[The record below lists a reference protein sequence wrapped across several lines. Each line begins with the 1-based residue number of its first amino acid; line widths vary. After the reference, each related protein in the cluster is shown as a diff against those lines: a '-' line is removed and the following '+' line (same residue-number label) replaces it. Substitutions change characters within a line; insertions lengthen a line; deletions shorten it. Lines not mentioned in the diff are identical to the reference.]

1 MPATKSTTQ
10 VEPRRGHTPDAE
22 DYLHHIGERVRL
34 QRARRGMSR
43 RVLAQSSGVSE
54 RYLAELERGSGN
66 ASLLVLRQI
75 AQALSIRI
83 ADLVSS
89 EPDAPLDLTLALH
102 QLERL
107 SPDELQEARSW
118 ITGRFGRTTEQEG
131 RVALIGLRGAGKTT
145 LGRKAADALSVPFIE
160 LDREIERSSG
170 SDLAEIFA
178 RYGQAGFRRLEQE
191 RLEAAVRS
199 TDRAVIATGGSLVT
213 EPTTFELLRSTCFV
227 VWLKAEPKDHMDRVA
242 AQGDWRPMESSAQ
255 AMADLRAILSSRSAL
270 YAQADATIDTSA
282 IGEAAALE
290 HLVQIVRER
299 LPSLPQAL
307 AAEAEALGS

>member
-1 MPATKSTTQ
+1 
-10 VEPRRGHTPDAE
+10 
-22 DYLHHIGERVRL
+22 
-34 QRARRGMSR
+34 MSR

-75 AQALSIRI
+75 AHALSIRI
-83 ADLVSS
+83 SDLVSS
-89 EPDAPLDLTLALH
+89 DVDPPLDLTLALH

-118 ITGRFGRTTEQEG
+118 ITGRFGRTTDQES

-145 LGRKAADALSVPFIE
+145 LGRKAADTLDVPFIE

-178 RYGQAGFRRLEQE
+178 RYGQAGFRRLEHE
-191 RLEAAVRS
+191 RLETAVRS

-213 EPTTFELLRSTCFV
+213 EPATFELLRSTCFV
-227 VWLKAEPKDHMDRVA
+227 VWLKADPKDHMERVV
-242 AQGDWRPMESSAQ
+242 AQGDWRPMESSKQ
-255 AMADLRAILSSRSAL
+255 AMADLRAILSSRSSL
-270 YAQADATIDTSA
+270 YAQADAVIDTSA
-282 IGEAAALE
+282 VDEATAVARLVEIVRTRLPQQSLPAAAD
-290 HLVQIVRER
+290 
-299 LPSLPQAL
+299 
-307 AAEAEALGS
+307 ALG

>member
-1 MPATKSTTQ
+1 MPTAKSTTQ
-10 VEPRRGHTPDAE
+10 IEPRRGHTPDAE
-22 DYLHHIGERVRL
+22 DYLHRIGERVRL

-75 AQALSIRI
+75 AHALSIRI
-83 ADLVSS
+83 SDLVSS
-89 EPDAPLDLTLALH
+89 DVDPPLDLTLALH

-118 ITGRFGRTTEQEG
+118 ITGRFGRTTDQES

-145 LGRKAADALSVPFIE
+145 LGRKAADTLDVPFIE

-178 RYGQAGFRRLEQE
+178 RYGQAGFRRLEHE
-191 RLEAAVRS
+191 RLETAVRS

-213 EPTTFELLRSTCFV
+213 EPATFELLRSTCFV
-227 VWLKAEPKDHMDRVA
+227 VWLKADPKDHMERVV
-242 AQGDWRPMESSAQ
+242 AQGDWRPMESSKQ
-255 AMADLRAILSSRSAL
+255 AMADLRAILSSRSSL
-270 YAQADATIDTSA
+270 YAQADAVIDTSA
-282 IGEAAALE
+282 VDEATAVARLVEIVRTRLPQQSLPAAAD
-290 HLVQIVRER
+290 
-299 LPSLPQAL
+299 
-307 AAEAEALGS
+307 ALG